1 MNLAEWLE
9 DTLDGQSSAE
19 ERSLFRIHF
28 EEKAQELY
36 HHLDPSLQV
45 EISLLMVSPF
55 EPNRGET
62 WDRVI
67 LCQSDSFAGADLM
80 RGLHAIPA
88 TSQARRISDYY
99 DEVESALD
107 LHLHAERPDQAIYVS
122 EIVDGRLYGHV
133 VILKVDGLTG
143 SRPCLNAPFTNRT
156 PSSLVEA
163 AAKVLLA
170 ECCAALGDPYPP
182 RYKDVLGIRLQELLR
197 SSACALLE
205 RIGDCADLLYD
216 AMEALSS
223 ELYEGTSA
231 RGSMVL
237 VPAGRLRESMML
249 LFDDPIEFAPAR
261 YKYIRKLLE
270 TTRSGEL
277 HLVLE
282 LPSQPH
288 QPLLV
293 TGLVHR
299 ERRGDSSFRLS
310 FQSHRTWG
318 LYFDGEH
325 RMVVSAGTPSVPR
338 YKEDFMKKA
347 SLRFKGMIGPA
358 QIEHL
363 WRVTAKAFEQAHGTI
378 VVIAADAAEE
388 VDRLSCTKVRPT
400 NGPLDLV
407 AVRPV
412 TSIDGALILDPF
424 GDCHAIGAILRR
436 GNVGAPTYRLD
447 AANDPARG
455 SRYNSTVEYVAF
467 APVPR
472 LAVIVSED
480 GLITVV

>member
-19 ERSLFRIHF
+19 ERALFRLLF

-36 HHLDPSLQV
+36 RLLDPSLHV
-45 EISLLMVSPF
+45 EVSLLLVSPF
-55 EPNRGET
+55 EPKADET
-62 WDRVI
+62 WERII
-67 LCQSDSFAGADLM
+67 LCPGDSFDGADLVAS
-80 RGLHAIPA
+80 LHAIPP
-88 TSQARRISDYY
+88 TGEYRRISDAFA
-99 DEVESALD
+99 DVERSLQT
-107 LHLHAERPDQAIYVS
+107 HLRAGRRDQALYAS
-122 EIVDGRLYGHV
+122 EIVDGRLYGHIV
-133 VILKVDGLTG
+133 LLKLDGLTNRAAANSPSITG
-143 SRPCLNAPFTNRT
+143 APT
-156 PSSLVEA
+156 SLVEA
-163 AAKVLLA
+163 AAKVFLA

-205 RIGDCADLLYD
+205 SIGDCADLLYD

-223 ELYEGTSA
+223 ELYEGASA

-237 VPAGRLRESMML
+237 VPEGRLRESMML

-277 HLVLE
+277 SLVLE
-282 LPSQPH
+282 IPSDPH
-288 QPLLV
+288 EPLIV
-293 TGLVHR
+293 TGLIHKQ
-299 ERRGDSSFRLS
+299 RRDPSSFRVS

-318 LYFDGEH
+318 LHYGNEH
-325 RMVVSAGTPSVPR
+325 RMIVAAGTPSVPR
-338 YKEDFMKKA
+338 YKADFIRKA
-347 SLRFKGMIGPA
+347 SLRFEGIIGSA
-358 QIEHL
+358 QVEHL
-363 WRVTAKAFEQAHGTI
+363 WHVTSEALGQVHGTI
-378 VVIAADAAEE
+378 VVIAVDAAAE
-388 VDRLSCTKVRPT
+388 VQRLSCTRVRPT

-412 TSIDGALILDPF
+412 TAIDGALILDPF

-436 GNVGAPTYRLD
+436 GSVETPTYLLD
-447 AANDPARG
+447 ATHDPARG
-455 SRYNSTVEYVAF
+455 ARYNSTVEYVTF

-480 GLITVV
+480 GAITVV